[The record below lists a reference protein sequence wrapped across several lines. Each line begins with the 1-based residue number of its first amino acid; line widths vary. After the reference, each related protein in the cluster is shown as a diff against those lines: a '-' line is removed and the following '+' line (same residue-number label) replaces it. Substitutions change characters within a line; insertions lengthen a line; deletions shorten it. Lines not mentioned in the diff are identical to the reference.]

1 MRAKQQPTFRQM
13 ERRATAPND
22 PCGGAAGAVWGWVHF
37 AQPALA
43 SSTTGSRTVAEEAD
57 CGNQLARTKHTE
69 AVVPPAAG
77 VKSRGQKAGACP
89 GWLWLLLDIRQPTAW
104 PTGKSAEHRFAPARA
119 DIVARDAGGPFWLG
133 NPLPSPLFSALQ
145 AQTGGC
151 CSRDDTPSTPADAM
165 HPAKENAAGGFAA
178 KEPVDANVAGT
189 TIKAVKLAGPSRAAD
204 EDASNS
210 AQGTG
215 RAQALRKQLA
225 KCRADAAE
233 ALKDLAATRERVKK
247 LETARRRAEQ
257 RAADAVQQAPWLH
270 LAHSAHLKYSGDRS
284 AAGY

>member
-1 MRAKQQPTFRQM
+1 
-13 ERRATAPND
+13 
-22 PCGGAAGAVWGWVHF
+22 
-37 AQPALA
+37 
-43 SSTTGSRTVAEEAD
+43 
-57 CGNQLARTKHTE
+57 
-69 AVVPPAAG
+69 
-77 VKSRGQKAGACP
+77 
-89 GWLWLLLDIRQPTAW
+89 
-104 PTGKSAEHRFAPARA
+104 
-119 DIVARDAGGPFWLG
+119 
-133 NPLPSPLFSALQ
+133 
-145 AQTGGC
+145 
-151 CSRDDTPSTPADAM
+151 M

-178 KEPVDANVAGT
+178 KEPVGANVAGT

-210 AQGTG
+210 VQGTG

-257 RAADAVQQAPWLH
+257 RAADAAQQRAADAVQQAPWLH